1 MTPSRR
7 NLLLALLVA
16 LALGLFA
23 VLSWVLSSP
32 NDTGAAPITVDS
44 TPGPAPVVHP
54 DTPGERELAS
64 PIEIEQQP
72 EQDPNE
78 TTVVFPLKLEL
89 ELLRAEATL
98 QAEGQ
103 PARGS
108 DATARLKG
116 QIADSTGAPVRATI
130 EVLAGPNRG
139 RIFTCDARGQFGAN
153 DLYPG
158 LVLLDVTGPNILG
171 SQREIILRKDRETL
185 FNLGYGRP
193 ASVVAEVVD
202 AEGKPIES
210 ANVTM
215 DGQRTLTGPDGVFSY
230 PYIASG
236 EVTIF
241 VEKAGYASVFQLLTI
256 TAGSNI
262 EKGRLKFRLDRGA
275 SLRLSIAENINAG
288 QPATIF
294 VLPASLAAQRTYP
307 WARLNPITSLHPGGT
322 ITIDDLPTTPLV
334 VRVFHSGAIA
344 KPAQQA
350 VVLDPG
356 QPTLVELHLE
366 PAPIVFGVVTIDGE
380 PAGDAEVTLEVPER
394 VNATL
399 GALGETN
406 YLMLESEVMPDAPTA
421 VQHARTNAAGEYQ
434 LTANENVSKYRYL
447 VARSKDGRHQAGL
460 VLQGGETKVDIAL
473 SAAEPVGDGPCEF
486 ILQTNPRYQAL
497 PIELSVNN
505 TPRDVK
511 ALLPDRDLHVTGLV
525 KGRWR
530 VRAKWED
537 ITLLKDQVFDLDTEV
552 SLSVKL
558 PDGAIL
564 GQDDETRKRARRPK

>member
-1 MTPSRR
+1 MTPGRR
-7 NLLLALLVA
+7 NLLLVLLVA

-23 VLSWVLSSP
+23 ALSWVLSTP
-32 NDTGAAPITVDS
+32 PDTGSAPSFVDTS
-44 TPGPAPVVHP
+44 PRPAPVEH
-54 DTPGERELAS
+54 TGEAGVRETATAM
-64 PIEIEQQP
+64 EIEQEP
-72 EQDPNE
+72 EQDPAA
-78 TTVVFPLKLEL
+78 TTVVFPLKVEL

-139 RIFTCDARGQFGAN
+139 RIFTCDARGQFGVN

-158 LVLLDVTGPNILG
+158 RVLLDVTGPNILG
-171 SQREIILRKDRETL
+171 SQREVILRKDRETL

-202 AEGKPIES
+202 AEGKPIEN

-236 EVTIF
+236 EVTVF
-241 VEKAGYASVFQLLTI
+241 VEKTGYASVFQLLTI
-256 TAGSNI
+256 TAGSHI

-344 KPAQQA
+344 KPAQQS

-366 PAPIVFGVVTIDGE
+366 PAPIVFGVVTIDGQ
-380 PAGDAEVTLEVPER
+380 PAGDAEVTLEVGDR

-421 VQHARTNAAGEYQ
+421 VQYARTNAAGEYQ
-434 LTANENVSKYRYL
+434 LTANEHVSKFRYL

-473 SAAEPVGDGPCEF
+473 TAAQPVGDGPCEF
-486 ILQTNPRYQAL
+486 ILQTSPRYQAL
-497 PIELSVNN
+497 PIELLVNN
-505 TPRDVK
+505 TPREVK

-537 ITLLKDQVFDLDTEV
+537 ITLLPDRVFDLDSEV
-552 SLSVKL
+552 TLSVKL

-564 GQDDETRKRARRPK
+564 GQDDETRKRARRP

>member
-1 MTPSRR
+1 MSQRRR
-7 NLLLALLVA
+7 NLLLVVLVVA
-16 LALGLFA
+16 ALGLFGA
-23 VLSWVLSSP
+23 LSWVLSTPTTS
-32 NDTGAAPITVDS
+32 APPPDES
-44 TPGPAPVVHP
+44 SRSAPVAPVAHP
-54 DTPGERELAS
+54 EDAVAREPAKTLD
-64 PIEIEQQP
+64 IEVAP
-72 EQDPNE
+72 TTDPAA

-98 QAEGQ
+98 QAEGH

-116 QIADSTGAPVRATI
+116 AIADSTGAPVRAQI

-139 RIFTCDARGQFGAN
+139 RIFLCDARGQFGAN
-153 DLYPG
+153 DLFPG
-158 LVLLDVTGPNILG
+158 RVLLDVTGPGISG

-202 AEGKPIES
+202 AEGKPID
-210 ANVTM
+210 AAQVTM
-215 DGQRTLTGPDGVFSY
+215 DGQRTFTDPAGVFSF

-236 EVTIF
+236 EVTVF
-241 VEKAGYASVFQLLTI
+241 VEKQGYASLFQLLTI
-256 TAGSNI
+256 TAGSNV
-262 EKGRLKFRLDRGA
+262 EKGRIKFRLDRGA
-275 SLRLSIAENINAG
+275 SLRLSIPENINSG
-288 QPATIF
+288 QPATVF

-307 WARLNPITSLHPGGT
+307 WGRLNPITSLHPGGT
-322 ITIDDLPTTPLV
+322 ITIDDLPTTRLS

-344 KPAQQA
+344 KPAQQE
-350 VVLDPG
+350 VVLDPAA
-356 QPTLVELHLE
+356 PTLVEIHLE
-366 PAPIVFGVVTIDGE
+366 PAPILFGVVTIDGQ
-380 PAGDAEVTLEVPER
+380 PASDAEVSLEVPDR
-394 VNATL
+394 VSATL

-421 VQHARTNAAGEYQ
+421 VQYARTNAAGEYQ
-434 LTANENVSKYRYL
+434 LSANENVSKARYL

-473 SAAEPVGDGPCEF
+473 QAAQPAGDGPCEF
-486 ILQTNPRYQAL
+486 VLQTNQRYQAL
-497 PIELSVNN
+497 PVEVLVNN
-505 TPRDVK
+505 MPRDVR
-511 ALLPDRDLHVTGLV
+511 ALLPDRDLHVAGLV

-537 ITLLKDQVFDLDTEV
+537 IVLLKDKVFDLADSV
-552 SLSVKL
+552 SMSVTL

-564 GQDDETRKRARRPK
+564 GQDAETQRRVRRP

>member
-1 MTPSRR
+1 MTQSRR
-7 NLLLALLVA
+7 NLLLAVLVVA
-16 LALGLFA
+16 ALGLFA
-23 VLSWVLSSP
+23 ALFWVLS
-32 NDTGAAPITVDS
+32 APTESAPPPDVAGTS
-44 TPGPAPVVHP
+44 AQPAPAVHT
-54 DTPGERELAS
+54 DEAGERVAAEPLA
-64 PIEIEQQP
+64 IEVAP
-72 EQDPNE
+72 EADPAA

-98 QAEGQ
+98 QAEGH

-116 QIADSTGAPVRATI
+116 AIADSTGAPVRAQI

-139 RIFTCDARGQFGAN
+139 RIFLCDARGQFGAN
-153 DLYPG
+153 DLFPG
-158 LVLLDVTGPNILG
+158 LVLLDVTGPGILG
-171 SQREIILRKDRETL
+171 SQREVILRKDRETL

-202 AEGKPIES
+202 AEGKPVD
-210 ANVTM
+210 AAQVTM
-215 DGQRTLTGPDGVFSY
+215 DGQRTMTDPSGVFSF

-241 VEKAGYASVFQLLTI
+241 VEKTGYASLFQLLTI
-256 TAGSNI
+256 TAGSNV
-262 EKGRLKFRLDRGA
+262 EKGRLKFRLERGA
-275 SLRLSIAENINAG
+275 SLRLSIPENINSG

-307 WARLNPITSLHPGGT
+307 WGRLNPITSLHPGGT
-322 ITIDDLPTTPLV
+322 ITIDDLPTTRLT
-334 VRVFHSGAIA
+334 VRAFHSGAIA
-344 KPAQQA
+344 KPAQQE
-350 VVLDPG
+350 VVLDPAA
-356 QPTLVELHLE
+356 PTLVEIHLE
-366 PAPIVFGVVTIDGE
+366 PAPIVFGVVTIDGQ
-380 PAGDAEVTLEVPER
+380 PAADAEVSLEVPDR

-406 YLMLESEVMPDAPTA
+406 FLMLESEVMPDAPTA
-421 VQHARTNAAGEYQ
+421 VQYARTNAAGEYQ
-434 LTANENVSKYRYL
+434 LSANENVSKARYL

-460 VLQGGETKVDIAL
+460 VLVGGETKVDIAL
-473 SAAEPVGDGPCEF
+473 QAAQPAGDGPCEF
-486 ILQTNPRYQAL
+486 VLQTNPRYQAL
-497 PIELSVNN
+497 PVEVLVNN
-505 TPRDVK
+505 MPREMK
-511 ALLPDRDLHVTGLV
+511 ALLPDRDLHVAGLV

-537 ITLLKDQVFDLDTEV
+537 ITLLKDQVFDLDSEV

-564 GQDDETRKRARRPK
+564 GQDDETRKRARRP